1 MKLTLRKVITFP
13 EIEMGQY
20 VVILETCKKFWNWF
34 MWLTVTLIKKNSIFP
49 YISHNILPYIYIYK
63 SSYQVK
69 LKSGNLL
76 TIPLCSNL
84 LDWIFK
90 ILVLLRL
97 MGLKLECIMSQNGH
111 KLCIQCCKIFKVCL
125 TILGHSLK
133 G

>member
-34 MWLTVTLIKKNSIFP
+34 MWLTVTLIKKTLFSHILATIF
-49 YISHNILPYIYIYK
+49 YHIYIYINPVTRL
-63 SSYQVK
+63 S
-69 LKSGNLL
+69 LKVVIYSLFL
-76 TIPLCSNL
+76 YVQTC
-84 LDWIFK
+84 WIGSLKF
-90 ILVLLRL
+90 LVLLRL

>member
-34 MWLTVTLIKKNSIFP
+34 MWLTVTLIKKTLFSHILATIF
-49 YISHNILPYIYIYK
+49 YHIYIYINPVTRL
-63 SSYQVK
+63 S
-69 LKSGNLL
+69 LKVVIYSLFL
-76 TIPLCSNL
+76 YVQTC
-84 LDWIFK
+84 WIGSLKF
-90 ILVLLRL
+90 LVLLRL

-111 KLCIQCCKIFKVCL
+111 KLCIQCCKIFKACQ